1 MRRRLLVTG
10 GHGFVAGS
18 VVSQAGDAWEVHA
31 LSRGAS
37 LLDRNAL
44 HWHVLDIADAAA
56 LRRVFEETAPD
67 AVIHTAA
74 LSNIDYCEA
83 HPEEAER
90 INAGVTRH
98 LAELCRN
105 HGAKLVHCS
114 TDNVFNGERG
124 MYREEDPPS
133 PVNVYAVTKVRSEEA
148 ALSAPGAV
156 VARLS
161 VVMGLPLLRAGNAFL
176 SRMIKQLDAGAEVG
190 VPENEIRTPLDVIT
204 VGRALLELAGAD
216 FTGVIHLAGNDR
228 VNRFTMVQFIVEQLG
243 YSRALIVPNDPT
255 LIPGRAPRP
264 LDVSLDNAK
273 ARRILKTTMLGLAQG
288 VELIKAVRR
297 QSET

>member
-1 MRRRLLVTG
+1 MRRRLLITG

-18 VVSQAGDAWEVHA
+18 VIFQAGEAWEVHA
-31 LSRGAS
+31 LSRGAP
-37 LLDRNAL
+37 LLDRKAL
-44 HWHVLDIADAAA
+44 HWHVLDIGDADA

-90 INAGVTRH
+90 VNARITCH

-105 HGAKLVHCS
+105 LGVKLVHCS
-114 TDNVFNGERG
+114 TDNVFNGDRG

-133 PVNVYAVTKVRSEEA
+133 PINVYAVTKVRAEEA
-148 ALSAPGAV
+148 AASAPGAV

-161 VVMGLPLLRAGNAFL
+161 VVMGLPLLRSGNAFL
-176 SRMIKQLDAGAEVG
+176 SRMITQLEAGAEVG
-190 VPENEIRTPLDVIT
+190 VPENEIRTPIDVIT
-204 VGRALLELAGAD
+204 VGRALLELAAAGISG
-216 FTGVIHLAGNDR
+216 FIHLAGNDR
-228 VNRFTMVQFIVEQLG
+228 INRFAMVQYIAGQLG
-243 YSRALIVPNDPT
+243 YSPALIVPNDPT
-255 LIPGRAPRP
+255 RIPGRAPRP

-273 ARRILKTTMLGLAQG
+273 ARRILKTPMLGLAEG
-288 VELIKAVRR
+288 VELIKATRR
-297 QSET
+297 KS

>member
-1 MRRRLLVTG
+1 MRTRLLITG

-18 VVSQAGDAWEVHA
+18 VVLQAGDAWEVHA

-37 LLDRNAL
+37 LLERNAL

-56 LRRVFEETAPD
+56 LRRVFEQIAPN

-90 INAGVTRH
+90 VNTGITRH
-98 LAELCRN
+98 LADLCRN

-133 PVNVYAVTKVRSEEA
+133 PINVYAATKVRAEEA
-148 ALSAPGAV
+148 AASAPGAV

-161 VVMGLPLLRAGNAFL
+161 VVMGLPLLRSGNAFL
-176 SRMIKQLDAGAEVG
+176 SRMITQLDAGAEVG
-190 VPENEIRTPLDVIT
+190 VPENEIRTPIDVIT
-204 VGRALLELAGAD
+204 VGRALLELADID
-216 FTGVIHLAGNDR
+216 FTGFIHLAGNDR
-228 VNRFTMVQFIVEQLG
+228 INRFAMVQYIAGQLG
-243 YSRALIVPNDPT
+243 YSPALIVPNDPT

-273 ARRILKTTMLGLAQG
+273 ACRMLKTPMPGLAQG
-288 VELIKAVRR
+288 VELIKATRG